1 MQYIPLLLLLLFPFW
16 AAAVLYLRFRL
27 TRSRPSDYEA
37 IDSFLRTRGLT
48 RIAVQRD
55 DNYWRYWLRG
65 KLYLS
70 NCARIYIVEANEPGG
85 QRREIHVAFDQWPMM
100 GTARLQVLLER

>member
-1 MQYIPLLLLLLFPFW
+1 MQYIPLLFLLVFLLLAP
-16 AAAVLYLRFRL
+16 AILYLRIRL
-27 TRSRPSDYEA
+27 TRSRPSDYET
-37 IDSFLRTRGLT
+37 IDNFLRSRGLT

-70 NCARIYIVEANEPGG
+70 NCARIYIVEANEPAG
-85 QRREIHVAFDQWPMM
+85 QRREIHVAFDQWLMM
-100 GTARLQVLLER
+100 GPARLQVLLER